1 MQLVGILLFL
11 LLTYILLCFTLAPL
25 FRRAGSDPKKA
36 WIPGVNFGEWAFI
49 TGRKRTYAW
58 WLLFPIVNF
67 FIYAIMA
74 IDMVRAYGK
83 LSFWDS
89 ALAVIYA
96 PLAFF
101 LIDRQNKTYQGKV
114 VQLERQ
120 YREQIKEAEDA
131 GDKLKAQRLADKNPY
146 RKGPMRE
153 WVESLIFAVFAAAF
167 IRMFLIEAFI
177 IPTSSME
184 GSLKVGDF
192 LFVSK
197 INYGIRTPM
206 TIAMV
211 PLLHNRI
218 SALNRESYLE
228 KPSLPYFRLPALES
242 IERHDNVV
250 FNYPEGDSV
259 VLTPGRTFSVYDLRR
274 RGMLDRVTEQSIIT
288 RPMDKMDHYIKRTV
302 GLPGEDLEIRA
313 GTVYINNEA
322 IQHPE
327 KVQFTYRVTS
337 SMGDINVQTLDK
349 LGVHINDHPR
359 AGDHYYNLS
368 FDQVEAIQNLGS
380 DIQVSYVKPS
390 HIPGALY
397 PHNEDLF
404 PGWTTD
410 DYGPIHIPSR
420 GETIDLTPE
429 NVAMYR
435 RVIEAYEGHSL
446 KKNGDQILIDGSPA
460 SQYTFKYDYY
470 WMMGDNRHNSE
481 DSRFWGFVPETHV
494 VGKPLF
500 IWMSLK
506 NSRLA
511 DGIRWDRIF
520 NSANKK

>member
-1 MQLVGILLFL
+1 MGILLFIL
-11 LLTYILLCFTLAPL
+11 ISYLLLCFTLAPL
-25 FRRAGSDPKKA
+25 FQRAGSDPKKA
-36 WIPGVNFGEWAFI
+36 WIPGVNFGEWSHI
-49 TGRKRTYAW
+49 TGRKKRYAW
-58 WLLFPIVNF
+58 WLLFPIVNI
-67 FIYAIMA
+67 FIYATMA
-74 IDMVRAYGK
+74 IDMVRAFGK

-89 ALAVIYA
+89 VLAVVYA
-96 PLAFF
+96 PLSFF
-101 LIDRQNKTYQGKV
+101 LIDRQNKSYQGKV

-120 YREQIKEAEDA
+120 YRQHIKDAQEA
-131 GDKLKAQRLADKNPY
+131 GDNLKAQRLISKNPY
-146 RKGPMRE
+146 KKGGSRE

-184 GSLKVGDF
+184 GSLEVGDF

-197 INYGIRTPM
+197 VNFGIRTPM

-218 SALNRESYLE
+218 SFLNTESYIE
-228 KPSLPYFRLPALES
+228 EPSLPYFRLPALEE

-274 RGMLDRVTEQSIIT
+274 RGMLDQVDPDAIIT
-288 RPMDKMDHYIKRTV
+288 RPMDKMDHYIKRAI
-302 GLPGEDLEIRA
+302 GLPGDDLEIRK
-313 GTVYINNEA
+313 GTVYINGEPLEK
-322 IQHPE
+322 PE
-327 KVQFTYRVTS
+327 MVQFTYRVTS
-337 SMGDINVQTLDK
+337 SVGQVNVNTLDNI
-349 LGVHINDHPR
+349 GVHVTDHPQ
-359 AGDHYYNLS
+359 AAEHFYNLS
-368 FDQVEAIQNLGS
+368 KDEVTAIENLGS
-380 DIQVSYVKPS
+380 DIQVTYITPT
-390 HIPGALY
+390 HIDGALF
-397 PHNEDLF
+397 PHDETLF

-410 DYGPIHIPSR
+410 EYGPIHIPAK

-429 NVAMYR
+429 NLAVYE
-435 RVIEAYEGHSL
+435 RVIDVYEHNDL
-446 KKNGDQILIDGSPA
+446 KINGDQILINGSPA
-460 SQYTFKYDYY
+460 TQYTFQLDYY

-506 NSRLA
+506 NSKLS
-511 DGIRWDRIF
+511 DGIRWNRIF
-520 NSANKK
+520 MSANKK